1 MGFFEFVLMIGGILL
16 LLGFTVV
23 VLFVYF
29 GRKFYLSWAK
39 PYKRAHESVEKLSNK
54 STPFLQEFT
63 QHPLFYRW
71 IRTEGKKEQK
81 ALNTL
86 FCISGQRT
94 REQVFSMLPKDK
106 QKKVHV
112 MAKTTKKVTNED
124 IDVAVMKVKDFLRQE
139 SQQSS
144 KPTDLSF
151 YKLYFYDLYPDAL
164 NTIQAYKR
172 SINPSLQRTV
182 DDITISVLNALPYYQ
197 EQRMFEQQ
205 HKLETFLMKDLI
217 DMLSLVAQLPPSQRP
232 EKEEELQV
240 YLQNF
245 QKEMEVVERDIRDSI
260 DHDLNVK
267 MRAAKEKF
275 KNK

>member
-1 MGFFEFVLMIGGILL
+1 MSFIKMALILIGTLL
-16 LLGFTVV
+16 LVGFTIVV
-23 VLFVYF
+23 SLVYF
-29 GRKFYLSWAK
+29 GRKFYLSWVK
-39 PYKRAHESVEKLSNK
+39 PYKRAHESIEKLSNK
-54 STPFLQEFT
+54 ATPFLQEFT

-86 FCISGQRT
+86 FCAADQRT

-112 MAKTTKKVTNED
+112 MAKATKKVTTED
-124 IDVAVMKVKDFLRQE
+124 IDVAVIKVKDFLRQE

-151 YKLYFYDLYPDAL
+151 YKLYFYDRYPDEL

-182 DDITISVLNALPYYQ
+182 DEITISVLNALPYYQ

-217 DMLSLVAQLPPSQRP
+217 AMLSLVVQLPPSQRP
-232 EKEEELQV
+232 EKEEELKI

-245 QKEMEVVERDIRDSI
+245 QKAMEAVERDIRDSI

-275 KNK
+275 KN

>member
-1 MGFFEFVLMIGGILL
+1 MSFIQTVLVLLGTLL
-16 LLGFTVV
+16 LIAFTVV
-23 VLFVYF
+23 VLVVYF
-29 GRKFYLSWAK
+29 GRKLYFHGRNRT
-39 PYKRAHESVEKLSNK
+39 RAQDSIEKLSNK

-71 IRTEGKKEQK
+71 IRTEGKKEQHT
-81 ALNTL
+81 LNTL
-86 FCISGQRT
+86 FCTSSQRT
-94 REQVFSMLPKDK
+94 REQVFSMLPKEK

-112 MAKTTKKVTNED
+112 MAKTTKKFTNED
-124 IDVAVMKVKDFLRQE
+124 IDVAAMKVKDFLRQE
-139 SQQSS
+139 TQQTV
-144 KPTDLSF
+144 KPSDLSF
-151 YKLYFYDLYPDAL
+151 YKLYFYDRYPDAL
-164 NTIQAYKR
+164 NTIQTYKR

-205 HKLETFLMKDLI
+205 HKLETFLMKDLTA
-217 DMLSLVAQLPPSQRP
+217 MLSLVVQLPPSQRP
-232 EKEEELQV
+232 EKEEELKV

-245 QKEMEVVERDIRDSI
+245 KKEMEVVERDIRDSI

-267 MRAAKEKF
+267 MRAATEKF

>member
-1 MGFFEFVLMIGGILL
+1 MVLL
-16 LLGFTVV
+16 LIGTLLLIGFTIV
-23 VLFVYF
+23 VLLVYF
-29 GRKFYLSWAK
+29 GRKLYLSWAK
-39 PYKRAHESVEKLSNK
+39 PYKRAHESIEKLSNK

-71 IRTEGKKEQK
+71 IRTEGEKEQK
-81 ALNTL
+81 AFNTL
-86 FCISGQRT
+86 FCVANQRT
-94 REQVFSMLPKDK
+94 REQVFSMLPKDR
-106 QKKVHV
+106 QKKVHS
-112 MAKTTKKVTNED
+112 MAKTTKKITNED
-124 IDVAVMKVKDFLRQE
+124 MDVAVMKVKEFLRQE
-139 SQQSS
+139 AQQSM

-151 YKLYFYDLYPDAL
+151 YQLYFYDRYPDAL
-164 NTIQAYKR
+164 KTIQSYKR

-182 DDITISVLNALPYYQ
+182 DEITISVLQALPYYQ

-232 EKEEELQV
+232 EKEEELKM

-245 QKEMEVVERDIRDSI
+245 QKEMEAVERDIRDSI
-260 DHDLNVK
+260 DYDLNVK
-267 MRAAKEKF
+267 MRAATEKF

>member
-1 MGFFEFVLMIGGILL
+1 MGFIKMVLILIGTLL
-16 LLGFTVV
+16 LVGFTIV
-23 VLFVYF
+23 VLLVYF
-29 GRKFYLSWAK
+29 GRKFYFSWTK
-39 PYKRAHESVEKLSNK
+39 PYKRAHESIEKLSNK
-54 STPFLQEFT
+54 STPFLHEFT

-86 FCISGQRT
+86 FCSADQRA
-94 REQVFSMLPKDK
+94 REQVLSMLPKDK

-112 MAKTTKKVTNED
+112 MAKKTKKVTNED
-124 IDVAVMKVKDFLRQE
+124 IDVAAMKVKGFLRQE

-151 YKLYFYDLYPDAL
+151 YKLYFYDRYPDAL
-164 NTIQAYKR
+164 NTIQVYKR
-172 SINPSLQRTV
+172 SVNPSLQRTV
-182 DDITISVLNALPYYQ
+182 DEITISVLHALPYYQ

-205 HKLETFLMKDLI
+205 HKLETFLMKDLT

-245 QKEMEVVERDIRDSI
+245 QKEMEAVERDIRDSI

-275 KNK
+275 KN